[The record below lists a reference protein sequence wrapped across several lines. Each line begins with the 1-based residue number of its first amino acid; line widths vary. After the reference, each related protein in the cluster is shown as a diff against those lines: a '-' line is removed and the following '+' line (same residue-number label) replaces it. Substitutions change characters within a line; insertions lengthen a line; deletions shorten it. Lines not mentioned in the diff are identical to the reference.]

1 MSSKLRSLVLV
12 AVAAISFNS
21 ITANA
26 RIIALPNRWIEIS
39 EQILA
44 LQETNAAQVFG
55 LSLKVPTFEFEP
67 HSSDFEIGYPRMY
80 RWPFDG
86 MHIVLVIFYFVPT
99 VVASS
104 LKHPNEEAIGVVNLL
119 LGWTIIGWIACL
131 IWAIRH
137 PAPPNKRL

>member
-12 AVAAISFNS
+12 AVAAISLNS

-26 RIIALPNRWIEIS
+26 RINSLPDRWIEIS

-44 LQETNAAQVFG
+44 QQDANVALVVG
-55 LSLKVPTFEFEP
+55 LSLLKGPTFEP

-86 MHIVLVIFYFVPT
+86 MYIVLVIFYFVPPI
-99 VVASS
+99 VASS
-104 LKHPNEEAIGVVNLL
+104 LKHPNEEAIGVVNLH

-137 PAPPNKRL
+137 PAAPNKRL